1 MAAEGPAGNR
11 EGRAPFPTNAKLKAI
26 FGHAAV
32 ITVVEKSSLREEP
45 RRGSRACLDHL
56 TLHLLRP
63 ARCSRA

>member
-32 ITVVEKSSLREEP
+32 ITVVEKSSLLAKNLVEGHGP
-45 RRGSRACLDHL
+45 VWII
-56 TLHLLRP
+56 
-63 ARCSRA
+63 